1 MKIGID
7 IDDTTL
13 SILNPMLKYANQYMK
28 EISGKNIDEG
38 RLGLITTR
46 YYLEEIFGWT
56 EETRDNFFNQ
66 YYKTVLNECTM
77 MPNANTIIKKLK
89 NEGNAIHF
97 ISHRLL
103 YIKDCNT
110 EEITKTSMRR
120 YNIPYD
126 TLNLVEDK
134 IEFSKKHSIDLF
146 IDDCYETCKE
156 LNDNGIKILLMTSQ
170 LNSNINAEPLAR
182 VNNWIEAYNAINF

>member
-13 SILNPMLKYANQYMK
+13 SILDPMLKYANHYMQ
-28 EISGKNIDEG
+28 EISGKSINEEK
-38 RLGLITTR
+38 LGLITTR

-56 EETRDNFFNQ
+56 EETRDQFFNKH
-66 YYKTVLNECTM
+66 YKTVLNECSM
-77 MPNANTIIKKLK
+77 IPNANTIIKKLK
-89 NEGNAIHF
+89 NEGNTIHF

-103 YIKDCNT
+103 HIKNCNT
-110 EEITKTSMRR
+110 EEITKRSLSK

-126 TLNLVEDK
+126 TLNLVKDK
-134 IEFSKKHSIDLF
+134 IDFSKKNSIDLF
-146 IDDCYETCKE
+146 IDDCYETCKK
-156 LNDNGIKILLMTSQ
+156 LNDNGIKTLLMTSQ

-182 VNNWIEAYNAINF
+182 VKNWTEVYNAINV